1 MSRVGQNIKTYRL
14 EANMTQKQ
22 LCRKLGVSEKFIN
35 EVETGKRIIN
45 ESLIGKISKIFN
57 KDLNDITMFYED
69 MKDEKENK
77 VYDIKENKVQE
88 VWKEAF
94 GSVLRDVK
102 IVDYSLNK
110 NLGTKKLPVIDN
122 KVNGYPQD
130 KVFYLKIEDND
141 MNGFR
146 VVKDDL
152 VLCHITG
159 ELQNNSIYLIEY
171 NDKRQIRQIKNLDNN
186 KFLLISNSS
195 MVTTEAI
202 EKRQVKIIA
211 RLDKVEISL

>member
-14 EANMTQKQ
+14 EVNMTQKQ
-22 LCRKLGVSEKFIN
+22 LGRKLGVSEKFIN

-45 ESLIGKISKIFN
+45 ENLIDKISKIFN

-94 GSVLRDVK
+94 GSVLRDIN
-102 IVDYSLNK
+102 IVNYNLNK

-146 VVKDDL
+146 IVKEDF

-159 ELQNNSIYLIEY
+159 EVQNNSIYLIEH

-195 MVTTEAI
+195 MVTTEAV

>member
-1 MSRVGQNIKTYRL
+1 
-14 EANMTQKQ
+14 
-22 LCRKLGVSEKFIN
+22 
-35 EVETGKRIIN
+35 
-45 ESLIGKISKIFN
+45 
-57 KDLNDITMFYED
+57 
-69 MKDEKENK
+69 
-77 VYDIKENKVQE
+77 
-88 VWKEAF
+88 
-94 GSVLRDVK
+94 
-102 IVDYSLNK
+102 
-110 NLGTKKLPVIDN
+110 
-122 KVNGYPQD
+122 
-130 KVFYLKIEDND
+130 